1 MTTFSYRRDMYATSS
16 HVGVQADIEDAVEE
30 ERNRRANVKDVM
42 PGYMAGSKAWDMFH
56 RARFMF
62 HLIAS

>member
-1 MTTFSYRRDMYATSS
+1 MTTFSYHREWYAPSNR
-16 HVGVQADIEDAVEE
+16 VGVQKDIEDAFEE
-30 ERNRRANVKDVM
+30 ERRRRASVKDVM

-62 HLIAS
+62 LLIAA